1 MNMKKKGFFT
11 RKRTFSIFLI
21 IFCIC
26 GIGINAHAIS
36 LTDAT
41 STIGDL
47 FSSFVD
53 ANEGTSSFRSLLI
66 PFGGRTESLGNA
78 YTGLCDDISYL
89 RYNPAAGSI
98 QKETQVALFHNSW
111 IADSKLETLAYTT
124 RFKNIPHLSYG
135 GYVSCFYLPFT
146 EYDLFGDRV
155 AGNYYTETVAAVNVS
170 YNLLAGY
177 DFKGL
182 AAGLTVKGG
191 WRGMPDYTDNDT
203 GAIIQGSGFKQS
215 AFAIMADAGIMLQFN
230 FLKFY
235 SSRDPNVRIGLSA
248 QNIGVSLTGFGSELQ
263 QDDPLPT
270 TISAGIS
277 VKLIKPIT
285 VSADFVQPLN
295 LFDIGSYHIPYFNTG
310 VSIQFTSFA
319 SLLAGFSLKGA
330 NPRISTGLEFEVA
343 KIRLNMNYTL
353 DLTSSLAPLNRI
365 SLSAKILLGD
375 KGRSITDAQV
385 DDYYKLG
392 LKYYADAKWEDAI
405 LVWQEALKLNK
416 RFDPAI
422 QGIQSARYQIEMFRM
437 IQESLQLD

>member
-1 MNMKKKGFFT
+1 MKKTGNFCLK
-11 RKRTFSIFLI
+11 KTFIILLSLTFL
-21 IFCIC
+21 CEKLLA
-26 GIGINAHAIS
+26 NP
-36 LTDAT
+36 LTDAG
-41 STIGDL
+41 STVGDL
-47 FSSFVD
+47 FATMAD
-53 ANEGTSSFRSLLI
+53 PNEGTTSFRSLLI

-89 RYNPAAGSI
+89 RFNPSAGSI

-111 IADSKLETLAYTT
+111 IADSKLESLAFTT
-124 RFKNIPHLSYG
+124 RSKNLPHFSYG
-135 GYVSCFYLPFT
+135 GYISCFYLPFT
-146 EYDLFGDRV
+146 EYNFFGDRV
-155 AGNYYTETVAAVNVS
+155 AGSYYTESIAALNTS

-182 AAGLTVKGG
+182 AVGATVKAG
-191 WRGMPDYTDNDT
+191 WRGMPDYTDNET
-203 GAIIQGSGFKQS
+203 GAIISGSGISQS
-215 AFAIMADAGIMLQFN
+215 ALAFMADLGFMLQFN

-235 SSRDPNVRIGLSA
+235 SSREPNVRIGFSA
-248 QNIGVSLTGFGSELQ
+248 QNLGISLTGFGDGIKT
-263 QDDPLPT
+263 DDPLPT
-270 TISAGIS
+270 TLAAGIS

-295 LFDIGSYHIPYFNTG
+295 LMDIEDYLIPYFNTG
-310 VSIQFTSFA
+310 LSIQFASFV

-330 NPRISTGLEFEVA
+330 NPRISTGFEFEIA

-353 DLTSSLAPLNRI
+353 DLTTSLAPLNRI

-385 DDYYKLG
+385 DEYYQLG

-405 LVWQEALKLNK
+405 LVWEEALKINR

-422 QGIQSARYQIEMFRM
+422 QGIQSARYQIEMFQM
-437 IQESLQLD
+437 IKDSLMLD

>member
-1 MNMKKKGFFT
+1 MKMKKKGFFT
-11 RKRTFSIFLI
+11 RKVTLSLLLLTLAVCGRGYSLSI
-21 IFCIC
+21 
-26 GIGINAHAIS
+26 A
-36 LTDAT
+36 DAS
-41 STIGDL
+41 STLGDL
-47 FSSFVD
+47 FSSFSD
-53 ANEGTSSFRSLLI
+53 PNEGTTSFRSLLL

-111 IADSKLETLAYTT
+111 IADSKLETLAFTT

-146 EYDLFGDRV
+146 EYDLFGERV
-155 AGNYYTETVAAVNVS
+155 AGSYYTETVTAINAS

-182 AAGLTVKGG
+182 AAGITIKGA
-191 WRGMPDYTDNDT
+191 WRGMPDYTDNNT
-203 GAIIQGSGFKQS
+203 GAIISGSGLSQS

-235 SSRDPNVRIGLSA
+235 SSRDPNVRIGISA
-248 QNIGVSLTGFGSELQ
+248 QNFGLSFTGFGQGIEK
-263 QDDPLPT
+263 DDPLPST
-270 TISAGIS
+270 LGAGIS

-285 VSADFVQPLN
+285 VSIDFIQPLN
-295 LFDIGSYHIPYFNTG
+295 LFDMGTYLIPYINTG
-310 VSIQFTSFA
+310 VSIQFASFV

-353 DLTSSLAPLNRI
+353 DLTTSLAPLNRI

-385 DDYYKLG
+385 DEYYKIG

-405 LVWQEALKLNK
+405 LVWEEALKLNK

-422 QGIQSARYQIEMFRM
+422 QGIQSARYQIEMFRK
-437 IQESLQLD
+437 IQESLILD

>member
-1 MNMKKKGFFT
+1 MKMKKKGFFT
-11 RKRTFSIFLI
+11 RKVTLSLLLLTLAVCGRGYSLSI
-21 IFCIC
+21 
-26 GIGINAHAIS
+26 A
-36 LTDAT
+36 DAS
-41 STIGDL
+41 STLGDL
-47 FSSFVD
+47 FSSFSD
-53 ANEGTSSFRSLLI
+53 PNEGTTSFRSLLL

-111 IADSKLETLAYTT
+111 IADSKLETLAFTT

-146 EYDLFGDRV
+146 EYDLFGERV
-155 AGNYYTETVAAVNVS
+155 AGSYYTETVTAINAS

-182 AAGLTVKGG
+182 AAGITLKGAF
-191 WRGMPDYTDNDT
+191 RGMPDYTDNNS
-203 GAIIQGSGFKQS
+203 GAIISGSGLSQS

-235 SSRDPNVRIGLSA
+235 SSREPNVRIGISA
-248 QNIGVSLTGFGSELQ
+248 QNFGLSFTGFGQGLEK
-263 QDDPLPT
+263 DDPLPST
-270 TISAGIS
+270 LGAGIS

-285 VSADFVQPLN
+285 VSIDFIQPLN
-295 LFDIGSYHIPYFNTG
+295 LFDIGTYLIPYINTG
-310 VSIQFTSFA
+310 LSIQFASFV

-353 DLTSSLAPLNRI
+353 DLTTSLAPLNRI

-385 DDYYKLG
+385 DEYYKIG

-405 LVWQEALKLNK
+405 LVWEEALKLNK

-422 QGIQSARYQIEMFRM
+422 QGIQSARYQIEMFRK
-437 IQESLQLD
+437 IQESLILD

>member
-1 MNMKKKGFFT
+1 MKMKKKGVFT
-11 RKRTFSIFLI
+11 SKTTLLLFLL
-21 IFCIC
+21 IC
-26 GIGINAHAIS
+26 AICQKGYTLS
-36 LTDAT
+36 MTDAS
-41 STIGDL
+41 STLGDL
-47 FSSFVD
+47 FSSFAD
-53 ANEGTSSFRSLLI
+53 PNEGTTSFRSLLL

-111 IADSKLETLAYTT
+111 IADSKLETLAFTT

-135 GYVSCFYLPFT
+135 GYVSCFYMPFT

-155 AGNYYTETVAAVNVS
+155 AGNYYTETVTAINAS

-182 AAGLTVKGG
+182 AAGITIKGA
-191 WRGMPDYTDNDT
+191 WRGMPDYTDNNT
-203 GAIIQGSGFKQS
+203 GAIISGSGLSQS

-235 SSRDPNVRIGLSA
+235 SSRDPNVRIGISA
-248 QNIGVSLTGFGSELQ
+248 QNLGVAFTGFGDELK

-270 TISAGIS
+270 TVGAGIS

-285 VSADFVQPLN
+285 VSVDFIQPLN
-295 LFDIGSYHIPYFNTG
+295 LFDMGTYLIPYINTG
-310 VSIQFTSFA
+310 VSIQFASFV

-330 NPRISTGLEFEVA
+330 NPKISTGLEFEVA

-353 DLTSSLAPLNRI
+353 DLTTSLAPLNRI

-375 KGRSITDAQV
+375 KGRSITDSQV
-385 DDYYKLG
+385 DEYYKIG
-392 LKYYADAKWEDAI
+392 LKYYADAQWEDAI
-405 LVWQEALKLNK
+405 LVWEEALKLNK

-422 QGIQSARYQIEMFRM
+422 QGIQSARYQIEMFQK
-437 IQESLQLD
+437 IKESLMLDQM

>member
-1 MNMKKKGFFT
+1 MKKKGIFFFFLVFLT
-11 RKRTFSIFLI
+11 RLLILGFSTRLT
-21 IFCIC
+21 
-26 GIGINAHAIS
+26 ALS
-36 LTDAT
+36 LTDAGT
-41 STIGDL
+41 VLGDL
-47 FSSFVD
+47 FESMVD
-53 ANEGTSSFRSLLI
+53 PNEAATSFRSLLV

-89 RYNPAAGSI
+89 RFNPAAGAI
-98 QKETQVALFHNSW
+98 QKETQVALFHNAW

-124 RFKNIPHLSYG
+124 RFKKIPHFSVG

-146 EYDLFGDRV
+146 EYNIFGDRV
-155 AGNYYTETVAAVNVS
+155 SGSYYTETIAAINTS

-182 AAGLTVKGG
+182 ALGVTVKTG

-203 GAIIQGSGFKQS
+203 GAIISGSGFSQS
-215 AFAIMADAGIMLQFN
+215 ALAIMADVGIMMQFN

-235 SSRDPNVRIGLSA
+235 SSRDPNVRIGISA
-248 QNIGVSLTGFGSELQ
+248 QNLGISLTGFGKSIQ
-263 QDDPLPT
+263 KDDPLPT
-270 TISAGIS
+270 TVAAGIS
-277 VKLIKPIT
+277 VKLIKPVT

-295 LFDIGSYHIPYFNTG
+295 LFDLSTYLIPYFNAG
-310 VSIQFTSFA
+310 VSIQFAPFV

-330 NPRISTGLEFEVA
+330 NPKLSTGLEFEVA

-353 DLTSSLAPLNRI
+353 DLTTSLAPLNRI

-385 DDYYKLG
+385 DEYYQIG

-405 LVWQEALKLNK
+405 LVWEEALKLNK

-422 QGIQSARYQIEMFRM
+422 QGIQSARYQIEMFQK
-437 IQESLQLD
+437 IKDSLMLE

>member
-1 MNMKKKGFFT
+1 MKKKGYFT
-11 RKRTFSIFLI
+11 RKTTFAFFLI
-21 IFCIC
+21 FFSLCTRVYTL
-26 GIGINAHAIS
+26 S
-36 LTDAT
+36 LTDAA

-47 FSSFVD
+47 FSSLLD
-53 ANEGTSSFRSLLI
+53 PNEGATSFRSLLL

-78 YTGLCDDISYL
+78 YTGFCDDIGYL

-111 IADSKLETLAYTT
+111 IADSKLETLAFTT
-124 RFKNIPHLSYG
+124 RFKSIPHLSYG
-135 GYVSCFYLPFT
+135 GYISCFYLPFT

-155 AGNYYTETVAAVNVS
+155 AGNYYTETVGALNVS
-170 YNLLAGY
+170 YNILAGY

-182 AAGLTVKGG
+182 AAGLTVKGA

-203 GAIIQGSGFKQS
+203 GAIISGSGFSQS
-215 AFAIMADAGIMLQFN
+215 ALAIMADLGFMLQFN

-235 SSRDPNVRIGLSA
+235 SSRDPNVRIGFSA
-248 QNIGVSLTGFGSELQ
+248 QNIGVSLTGFGSELKR
-263 QDDPLPT
+263 DDPLPT
-270 TISAGIS
+270 TVSAGIS
-277 VKLIKPIT
+277 VRLIKPIT

-295 LFDIGSYHIPYFNTG
+295 LYDMGTYLIPYFNSG
-310 VSIQFTSFA
+310 VSIQFASFV

-343 KIRLNMNYTL
+343 KIRLNLNYTL

-365 SLSAKILLGD
+365 SLSAKLLLGD

-385 DDYYKLG
+385 DEYYKLG

-422 QGIQSARYQIEMFRM
+422 QGIQSARYQIEMFRK
-437 IQESLQLD
+437 IQESLILD

>member
-1 MNMKKKGFFT
+1 MKMKKKGVFT
-11 RKRTFSIFLI
+11 SKTTLLLFLL
-21 IFCIC
+21 IC
-26 GIGINAHAIS
+26 AICQKGYTLS
-36 LTDAT
+36 MTDAS
-41 STIGDL
+41 STLGDL
-47 FSSFVD
+47 FSSFAD
-53 ANEGTSSFRSLLI
+53 PNEGTTSFRSLLL

-111 IADSKLETLAYTT
+111 IADSKLETLAFTT

-135 GYVSCFYLPFT
+135 GYVSCFYMPFT

-155 AGNYYTETVAAVNVS
+155 AGNYYTETVTAINAS

-182 AAGLTVKGG
+182 AAGITIKGA
-191 WRGMPDYTDNDT
+191 WRGMPDYTDNNT
-203 GAIIQGSGFKQS
+203 GAIISGSGLSQS

-235 SSRDPNVRIGLSA
+235 SSRDPNVRIGISA
-248 QNIGVSLTGFGSELQ
+248 QNLGVAFTGFGDELK

-270 TISAGIS
+270 TVGAGIS

-285 VSADFVQPLN
+285 VSVDFIQPLN
-295 LFDIGSYHIPYFNTG
+295 LFDMGTYLIPYINTG
-310 VSIQFTSFA
+310 VSIQFASFV

-353 DLTSSLAPLNRI
+353 DLTTSLAPLNRI

-375 KGRSITDAQV
+375 KGRSITDSQV
-385 DDYYKLG
+385 DEYYKIG
-392 LKYYADAKWEDAI
+392 LKYYADAQWEDAI
-405 LVWQEALKLNK
+405 LVWEEALKLNK

-422 QGIQSARYQIEMFRM
+422 QGIQSARYQIEMFQK
-437 IQESLQLD
+437 IKESLMLD

>member
-1 MNMKKKGFFT
+1 MKMKKKGVFT
-11 RKRTFSIFLI
+11 SKTTLLLFLL
-21 IFCIC
+21 IC
-26 GIGINAHAIS
+26 AICQKGYTLS
-36 LTDAT
+36 MTDAS
-41 STIGDL
+41 STLGDL
-47 FSSFVD
+47 FSSFAD
-53 ANEGTSSFRSLLI
+53 PNEGTTSFRSLLL

-111 IADSKLETLAYTT
+111 IADSKLETLAFTT

-135 GYVSCFYLPFT
+135 GYVSCFYMPFT

-155 AGNYYTETVAAVNVS
+155 AGNYYTETVTAINAS

-182 AAGLTVKGG
+182 AAGITIKGA
-191 WRGMPDYTDNDT
+191 WRGMPDYTDNNT
-203 GAIIQGSGFKQS
+203 GAIISGSGLSQS

-235 SSRDPNVRIGLSA
+235 SSRDPNVRIGISA
-248 QNIGVSLTGFGSELQ
+248 QNLGVAFTGFGDELK

-270 TISAGIS
+270 TVGAGIS

-285 VSADFVQPLN
+285 VSVDFIQPLN
-295 LFDIGSYHIPYFNTG
+295 LFDMGTYLIPYINTG
-310 VSIQFTSFA
+310 VSIQFASFV

-330 NPRISTGLEFEVA
+330 NPKISTGLEFEVA

-353 DLTSSLAPLNRI
+353 DLTTSLAPLNRI

-375 KGRSITDAQV
+375 KGRSITDSQV
-385 DDYYKLG
+385 DEYYKIG
-392 LKYYADAKWEDAI
+392 LKYYADAQWEDAI
-405 LVWQEALKLNK
+405 LVWEEALKLNK

-422 QGIQSARYQIEMFRM
+422 QGIQSARYQIEMFQK
-437 IQESLQLD
+437 IKESLMLD

>member
-11 RKRTFSIFLI
+11 RKRTFPVFLI
-21 IFCIC
+21 LFCLSSVSEK
-26 GIGINAHAIS
+26 AFAIS
-36 LTDAT
+36 ITDAT
-41 STIGDL
+41 SALGNL

-53 ANEGTSSFRSLLI
+53 SNEGSTSFRSLLL

-124 RFKNIPHLSYG
+124 RFKNIPHFSYG
-135 GYVSCFYLPFT
+135 GYISCFYMPFT

-155 AGNYYTETVAAVNVS
+155 AGNYYTETVAAINAS

-182 AAGLTVKGG
+182 AAGITVKTG

-203 GAIIQGSGFKQS
+203 GAIISGSGFAQS
-215 AFAIMADAGIMLQFN
+215 GLSIMADLGIMLQFN

-235 SSRDPNVRIGLSA
+235 SSRDPNVRIGISA
-248 QNIGVSLTGFGSELQ
+248 QNIGVSLTGFGDKIQL
-263 QDDPLPT
+263 DDPLPST
-270 TISAGIS
+270 VAAGIS
-277 VKLIKPIT
+277 VKLIKPVT
-285 VSADFVQPLN
+285 LSFDFVQPLN
-295 LFDIGSYHIPYFNTG
+295 LFDIGTYLIPYFNSG
-310 VSIQFTSFA
+310 VSIQFASFV

-353 DLTSSLAPLNRI
+353 DLTTSLAPLNRI

-385 DDYYKLG
+385 DEYYKLG
-392 LKYYADAKWEDAI
+392 LKYYADAQWEDAI
-405 LVWQEALKLNK
+405 LVWEEALKLNR

-422 QGIQSARYQIEMFRM
+422 QGIQSARYQIEMFQM